1 MFNQYFTEARK
12 LITQAPLASCLN
24 SLIFNSDAIAIS
36 FAVYDNFIL
45 LSIIFKGNPKNKSK
59 SACMYGGFY
68 KCIEGRA

>member
-1 MFNQYFTEARK
+1 MHADLLLVLRFMMILFYQLSY
-12 LITQAPLASCLN
+12 LIVDDGL
-24 SLIFNSDAIAIS
+24 FAIAIS